1 MPAEADAALPGYRAV
16 LYPSFVAAYPL
27 GDAPALI
34 RLAREDA
41 GLTQAELARAAGTT
55 QSVISA
61 VESGKRP
68 VSTAMLERLLRAARM
83 RPSLPLERYAEEIVH
98 AARARH
104 LDNVRAFGSVLRG
117 EDDETSDVDLVVTPG
132 PDAGLLAILAFAAAA
147 ERILGFPVDVLTDAE
162 ARRAGVDRDAVPL

>member
-1 MPAEADAALPGYRAV
+1 MAP
-16 LYPSFVAAYPL
+16 YPL
-27 GDAPALI
+27 DDGPALV

-41 GLTQAELARAAGTT
+41 GLTQAQLARAAGTT

-68 VSTAMLERLLRAARM
+68 VSAAMLDRLLRAARM
-83 RPSLPLERYAEEIVH
+83 RPSLPLERYADEIVR

-104 LDNVRAFGSVLRG
+104 LHNVRAFGSVLRG
-117 EDDETSDVDLVVTPG
+117 EDDEASDVDLVVTADA
-132 PDAGLLAILAFAAAA
+132 DAGLLAILGFAAAA
-147 ERILGFPVDVLTDAE
+147 EQILGFPVDVLTDSE